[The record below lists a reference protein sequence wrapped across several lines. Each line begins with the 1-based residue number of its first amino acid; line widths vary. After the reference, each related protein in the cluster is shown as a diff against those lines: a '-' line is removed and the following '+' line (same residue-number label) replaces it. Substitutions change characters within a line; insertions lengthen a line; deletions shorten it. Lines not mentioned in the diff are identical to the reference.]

1 MEIKLEAVPVAGRG
15 GSQGC
20 EASRL
25 PHFLH
30 GQLTDDGG
38 GFEHYAPAAFAP
50 EGIPGARFSWRL
62 G

>member
-1 MEIKLEAVPVAGRG
+1 MEIMIEAVPVAGRG
-15 GSQGC
+15 GSEGC
-20 EASRL
+20 EVSRL

-30 GQLTDDGG
+30 GLLTDGG
-38 GFEHYAPAAFAP
+38 GGSEHYAPTAFEP